1 MTPKTVVC
9 FERRNKSNKP
19 LARLKP
25 EKKERR
31 FRPPVSGI
39 REVTLLEIVVIFKDN
54 KEYYKKLYANK
65 SDNLSEMNKSLKSK
79 NCERSGRNR

>member
-1 MTPKTVVC
+1 MTQKTVVC
-9 FERRNKSNKP
+9 FERMNKSNKP

-39 REVTLLEIVVIFKDN
+39 RKVTLLEIVVIFKDN
-54 KEYYKKLYANK
+54 K
-65 SDNLSEMNKSLKSK
+65 
-79 NCERSGRNR
+79 